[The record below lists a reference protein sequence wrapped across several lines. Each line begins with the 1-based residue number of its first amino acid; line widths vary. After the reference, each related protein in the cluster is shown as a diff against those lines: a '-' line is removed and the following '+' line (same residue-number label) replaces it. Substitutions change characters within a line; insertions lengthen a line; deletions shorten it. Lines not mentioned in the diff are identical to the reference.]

1 MRATIAAGIVALIIS
16 AAPANSQQAKLLET
30 FNAWSAH
37 ANTGGGKKVC
47 FVVSQPRE
55 SEPKNVKRGP
65 IFFYISMYPS
75 ENVPNEVSIK
85 MGYPLR
91 AGVDAEVK
99 IGGTT
104 FSLFTK
110 DEGAFVE
117 KREDENKLVEAMK
130 AGSEMAVQGRSTRG
144 TLTTD
149 KYSLSGIT
157 DAIERARKECS

>member
-1 MRATIAAGIVALIIS
+1 MRATIAVGIVALLAS
-16 AAPANSQQAKLLET
+16 AAPANSQQAKLLQT
-30 FNAWSAH
+30 FDSWSAH
-37 ANTGGGKKVC
+37 ANSGGGKKVC
-47 FVVSQPRE
+47 FVVSQPTE
-55 SEPKNVKRGP
+55 SAPKNVKRGP
-65 IFFYISMYPS
+65 IYFYVSIYPA

-104 FSLFTK
+104 FTLFTK
-110 DEGAFVE
+110 DEGAFLE
-117 KREDENKLVEAMK
+117 KREDENRLVAAMK
-130 AGSEMAVQGRSTRG
+130 AGSEMVVQGRSTRG

-157 DAIERARKECS
+157 AALERAGKECS